1 MRHTFR
7 RGMVPL
13 SLLALAAAATLTA
26 CGGGGGGGNG
36 FSFLPLPTTPTTP
49 TPPVTPT
56 NPPPEGSYKAEIRRT
71 TMGVPHVLADNW
83 PGAGYGYGYAQAEDD
98 LCTMADSFLTYRGE
112 RSQYFGADAKLLAS
126 STIGLPKN
134 IDSDFFHRHV
144 ISADVLKNMI
154 DAQPDNLKQLVDG
167 FAAGYNRYV
176 RDVKASGSAHAAC
189 RSEAWVQPISSDDIY
204 RRMYAANL
212 AGGYSNFLVQIANAT
227 APAPVVLTKLSAPQ
241 LEKQRKKAAV
251 RLAALN
257 FNQPELQVGGHEGV
271 GSNMIGFGTA
281 ATGDASP
288 LLFGNPHWYWRG
300 PDRFYQAQLTIP
312 GQLNISGTS
321 FLGIPVILIGF
332 NDNVAWSHTVSTAR
346 RFGFFQ
352 LKLASGSPTSYMRDG
367 AAVKMQAADITVKV
381 KGTDGNM
388 TQVTRTLYKSEYGPM
403 VNLAPLNSGL
413 AWSQTMAF
421 AIRDINGE
429 NYRTFRNW
437 LRWNQARSLD
447 EFIAIQREE
456 AAIPWVNTVAVGRGG
471 AKAWYADIGAVP
483 NVSPAQ
489 VTDCTTL
496 VGASMQ
502 PTLPRVPIFDGSRS
516 ACDWQTDADSA
527 QKGATGA
534 SRMPNLMRDDYVANM
549 NDSYWLAN
557 PKAPMTGYPDIM
569 GPAGTEAV
577 SFRTRMGN
585 VLAQARIDGS
595 DSYGARGATPDTV
608 KRMVLN
614 SRALTAELFRTQ
626 ALPIV
631 CATPTINIATDPQTG
646 EAIGPSVD
654 VSAACTALQNW
665 EGTGVTGSRGAHV
678 WDEFWNRASQIPA
691 ATLYNVPFDPA
702 DPIHTPRD
710 LKSGA
715 ATLLQQAFGAA
726 VARVQASGYAVDAA
740 RGDYL
745 FATRGGKKIP
755 LYGGCGG
762 PGYFTIAC
770 SENRLDKGGYTM
782 DGNPNGNSYMQVV
795 RFPEGGVEAHTFLT
809 FSLSDDP
816 ASAHNGDYT
825 RAYSAGQWQRMP
837 FSEAEIKANADYR
850 SVTVRE

>member
-1 MRHTFR
+1 
-7 RGMVPL
+7 
-13 SLLALAAAATLTA
+13 
-26 CGGGGGGGNG
+26 
-36 FSFLPLPTTPTTP
+36 
-49 TPPVTPT
+49 
-56 NPPPEGSYKAEIRRT
+56 
-71 TMGVPHVLADNW
+71 MGVPHILADNW

-144 ISADVLKNMI
+144 ISADVLKKMI
-154 DAQPDNLKQLVDG
+154 DAQPDNLKQLVEG
-167 FAAGYNRYV
+167 FTAGYNRYV
-176 RDVKASGSAHAAC
+176 RDVKANAGTANAAC
-189 RSEAWVQPISSDDIY
+189 RNEAWVQPISSDDIY

-212 AGGYSNFLVQIANAT
+212 AGGYSNFLPQIANAT
-227 APAPVVLTKLSAPQ
+227 APAPVAPTKVSALQ
-241 LEKQRKKAAV
+241 LDRQRKKAAV
-251 RLAALN
+251 QLAALN
-257 FNQPELQVGGHEGV
+257 IKEPELQVGGHEGV
-271 GSNMIGFGTA
+271 GSNMIGFGTG

-300 PDRFYQAQLTIP
+300 PDRFYQAQITIP

-352 LKLASGSPTSYMRDG
+352 LKLASGDPTSYMRDG

-447 EFIAIQREE
+447 DFIAIQREE
-456 AAIPWVNTVAVGRGG
+456 AAIPWVNTVAVGRGS

-489 VTDCTTL
+489 VTDCTTP
-496 VGASMQ
+496 VGASLQ
-502 PTLPRVPIFDGSRS
+502 VALPRVPVFDGSRS

-527 QKGATGA
+527 QKGAIGA

-577 SFRTRMGN
+577 SLRTRMGN

-614 SRALTAELFRTQ
+614 SRALSAELFKAQ
-626 ALPIV
+626 ALPVV
-631 CATPTINIATDPQTG
+631 CATSPIAVKKSAENGVD
-646 EAIGPSVD
+646 ADIDVD
-654 VSAACTALQNW
+654 VTAACNALLAW
-665 EGTGVTGSRGAHV
+665 EGTGVTGSKGAHV
-678 WDEFWNRASQIPA
+678 WDEFWSRASLIPA

-702 DPIHTPRD
+702 DPVHTPRD
-710 LKSGA
+710 LKSGNDGV
-715 ATLLQQAFGAA
+715 LRQAFGAA

-762 PGYFTIAC
+762 PGYFTISC

-850 SVTVRE
+850 SAVITE

>member
-1 MRHTFR
+1 MRLSIR
-7 RGMVPL
+7 RGIVPL
-13 SLLALAAAATLTA
+13 SLLALAAAAALTA
-26 CGGGGGGGNG
+26 CGGGGGGSG
-36 FSFLPLPTTPTTP
+36 FSFLPPPSTPA
-49 TPPVTPT
+49 
-56 NPPPEGSYKAEIRRT
+56 NPPADGTYKAEIRRT
-71 TMGVPHVLADNW
+71 SMGVPHIKADNW
-83 PGAGYGYGYAQAEDD
+83 PGVGYGYGYAQAEDD

-112 RSQYFGADAKLLAS
+112 RSQYFGADAKLVAS

-144 ISADVLKNMI
+144 ISADVLQKMI
-154 DAQPDNLKQLVDG
+154 DAQSDNLKKLVVG

-176 RDVKASGSAHAAC
+176 REVKAGGTAHAAC
-189 RSEAWVQPISSDDIY
+189 RNEAWVQPITTDDIY

-212 AGGYSNFLVQIANAT
+212 AGGYSNFLANIANAT
-227 APAPVVLTKLSAPQ
+227 APAVVAPTKVSAHRPVH
-241 LEKQRKKAAV
+241 RKAAI
-251 RLAALN
+251 RMAALKIEE
-257 FNQPELQVGGHEGV
+257 PELQVGGHEGV

-281 ATGDASP
+281 ATGDSSP

-312 GQLNISGTS
+312 GELNISGTS

-332 NDNVAWSHTVSTAR
+332 NDNIAWSHTVSTAR

-352 LKLASGSPTSYMRDG
+352 LKLASGDPTSYMRDG
-367 AAVKMQAADITVKV
+367 AAVKMQPSTITVKV
-381 KGTDGNM
+381 KGTDGAM

-403 VNLAPLNSGL
+403 VNLAPMNAGL

-437 LRWNQARSLD
+437 MRWNQAKSLD

-456 AAIPWVNTVAVGRGG
+456 TAIPWVNTVAVGRGS

-489 VTDCTTL
+489 VTDCTTAI
-496 VGASMQ
+496 GTSMQ
-502 PTLPRVPIFDGSRS
+502 ATLPRVPIFDGSRS
-516 ACDWQTDADSA
+516 ACNWQTDADSA
-527 QKGATGA
+527 QKGAIGA
-534 SRMPNLMRDDYVANM
+534 SRMPNLQRDDYVANM

-557 PKAPMTGYPDIM
+557 PKAPMTGFPAIM
-569 GPAGTEAV
+569 GPAGSDPV

-585 VLAQARIDGS
+585 VLAQGRIDGS
-595 DSYGARGATPDTV
+595 DSYGAKGATPDTV

-614 SRALTAELFRTQ
+614 SRVLTAELFKAQ

-631 CATPTINIATDPQTG
+631 CATSPIKISADPLTS
-646 EAIGPSVD
+646 EAIGPDVD
-654 VSAACTALQNW
+654 VTAACSALQAW
-665 EGTGVTGSRGAHV
+665 DGAGTSGSKGAHL
-678 WDEFWNRASQIPA
+678 WDEFWSRASQIPA
-691 ATLYNVPFDPA
+691 ASLYNVPFDPA

-710 LKSGA
+710 LNSA
-715 ATLLQQAFGAA
+715 AAAQLQQAFGAA

-795 RFPEGGVEAHTFLT
+795 RFPDGGVEAHTFLT

-825 RAYSAGQWQRMP
+825 RAYSEGKWLKVP
-837 FSEAEIKANADYR
+837 FSESEIKADANYR
-850 SVTVRE
+850 STSIAE

>member
-1 MRHTFR
+1 MRLSIR
-7 RGMVPL
+7 RGVVPL
-13 SLLALAAAATLTA
+13 SLLALAAAAALTA
-26 CGGGGGGGNG
+26 CGGGGGGGSG
-36 FSFLPLPTTPTTP
+36 FLFFPSSPS
-49 TPPVTPT
+49 TPT
-56 NPPPEGSYKAEIRRT
+56 NPPAEGAYKAEIRRT
-71 TMGVPHVLADNW
+71 AMGVPHIKADDW
-83 PGAGYGYGYAQAEDD
+83 PGVGYGYGYAQAEDD

-112 RSQYFGADAKLLAS
+112 RSQYLGADAKLVAS
-126 STIGLPKN
+126 STIGQPAN
-134 IDSDFFHRHV
+134 IESDFFHRHV
-144 ISADVLKNMI
+144 ISADVLKKMI
-154 DAQPDNLKQLVDG
+154 DAQPDNLKKLVEG
-167 FAAGYNRYV
+167 FTAGYNRYV
-176 RDVKASGSAHAAC
+176 RDVKAGGTAHAAC
-189 RSEAWVQPISSDDIY
+189 RNEAWVQPITTDDIY

-212 AGGYSNFLVQIANAT
+212 AGGYSNFLANISSAT
-227 APAPVVLTKLSAPQ
+227 APAATGPTKVSARGHG
-241 LEKQRKKAAV
+241 RKAPAV
-251 RLAALN
+251 HVAALDYKT
-257 FNQPELQVGGHEGV
+257 PELQVGGHEGV

-332 NDNVAWSHTVSTAR
+332 NDNIAWSHTVSTAR
-346 RFGFFQ
+346 RFGFYQ
-352 LKLASGSPTSYMRDG
+352 LQLASGDPTSYMRDG
-367 AAVKMQAADITVKV
+367 AAVKMQPSTITVKV
-381 KGTDGNM
+381 KGTDGAT

-403 VNLAPLNSGL
+403 VNLAPMNAGL

-437 LRWNQARSLD
+437 LRWNQAKSLD

-456 AAIPWVNTVAVGRGG
+456 TAIPWVNTVAVGRGS

-489 VTDCTTL
+489 VTDCTTPA
-496 VGASMQ
+496 GASMQ
-502 PTLPRVPIFDGSRS
+502 ATLPRVPIFDGSRS

-527 QKGATGA
+527 QKGAIGA
-534 SRMPNLMRDDYVANM
+534 SRMPNLQRDDYVANM

-557 PKAPMTGYPDIM
+557 PKAPMTGYPAIM

-585 VLAQARIDGS
+585 LLAQGRIDGS
-595 DSYGARGATPDTV
+595 DSYGAKGATPDTV
-608 KRMVLN
+608 KRMVLD
-614 SRALTAELFRTQ
+614 SRVLTAELFK
-626 ALPIV
+626 ADVLPVV
-631 CATPTINIATDPQTG
+631 CDGSPIAVSKDPLTN
-646 EAIGPSVD
+646 EAIGPSID
-654 VSAACTALQNW
+654 VGAACTALSAWN
-665 EGTGVTGSRGAHV
+665 GTGVSGAKGAHL
-678 WDEFWNRASQIPA
+678 WDEFWSRASKIPA
-691 ATLYNVPFDPA
+691 ASLYTVAFDPA
-702 DPIHTPRD
+702 DPITTPRG
-710 LKSGA
+710 LNVAA
-715 ATLLQQAFGAA
+715 ATQLREAFGAA
-726 VARVQASGYAVDAA
+726 VARVQASGYAVDAP

-795 RFPEGGVEAHTFLT
+795 RFPDGGVEAHTFLT

-825 RAYSAGQWQRMP
+825 RAYSEGKWLKVP
-837 FSEAEIKANADYR
+837 FSEAEIKADASYT
-850 SVTVRE
+850 SKSIAE